1 MSEEAVG
8 PSSLGLGAPII
19 RYGRLRASVWMQKRA
34 EGPGIY
40 KIKGLKGPKVYF
52 P

>member
-1 MSEEAVG
+1 MRFE
-8 PSSLGLGAPII
+8 
-19 RYGRLRASVWMQKRA
+19 RLRASIKDAIRA